1 MIEAL
6 STGKRRT
13 VIAVALAIAI
23 GYIIVAL
30 ATDAAK
36 LKVALLQLGVS
47 GCVLILGLS
56 AANYVLRFLRWQYYL
71 GKFGK
76 TLPTARH
83 LAYYLAGFAFTVS
96 PGKAGEA
103 VRSIYLR
110 EHGVTYTESIAALF
124 VERLLDLV
132 TMVLLASLIVVD
144 HAAYRLLLGG
154 VIVIVL
160 IIMTT
165 VCQPIVPRWL
175 DAYGTRGVG
184 RTPEIARGLANLLR
198 SSRTLLHPRP
208 LALGVSMGLL
218 AWGAEGIGFF
228 ILCHTLHVDLSP
240 TTATGIYAIAAL
252 AGSAVFFL
260 PAGIGGMEV
269 VMTTL
274 LVEQGATVRVAVIAV
289 LLCRL
294 ATLWFAVL
302 LGIAAALG
310 IELVDQNKQIRT
322 AP

>member
-1 MIEAL
+1 MIEGL

-13 VIAVALAIAI
+13 FIAVALAIAI
-23 GYIIVAL
+23 GYVIVAL
-30 ATDAAK
+30 ATDAEK
-36 LKVALLQLGVS
+36 LKVALLQLGIS
-47 GCVLILGLS
+47 GCILILALS

-76 TLPTARH
+76 TLPTGRH

-124 VERLLDLV
+124 VERLLDLF

-144 HAAYRLLLGG
+144 HEAYRPLLGG
-154 VIVIVL
+154 VIVIVA

-165 VCQPIVPRWL
+165 VCQPLVPRWL
-175 DAYGTRGVG
+175 DARGVG
-184 RTPEIARGLANLLR
+184 RIGKLASAVASLLR
-198 SSRTLLHPRP
+198 SSRTLLHPQP
-208 LALGVSMGLL
+208 LSFGLGVGLL
-218 AWGAEGIGFF
+218 AWSAEGIGFF
-228 ILCHTLHVDLSP
+228 ILCHTLHVAASP

-252 AGSAVFFL
+252 AGSAVFFM
-260 PAGIGGMEV
+260 PAGIGGMEI

-310 IELVDQNKQIRT
+310 IELFNQDKQIRT